1 MKITKKILLE
11 AVKEANKEQK
21 KIMEARTDCC
31 FKCGKK
37 LIPAKDCVR
46 DDTGKWDGH
55 TYKYD
60 CKCFNSNLRISI
72 G

>member
-1 MKITKKILLE
+1 MSKKKIE
-11 AVKEANKEQK
+11 IEK
-21 KIMEARTDCC
+21 CP
-31 FKCGKK
+31 KCGKK

-55 TYKYD
+55 SFKFP
-60 CKCFNSNLRISI
+60 CKCGNPHLRVSI